1 MNLKKFLAISLTAV
15 LVVSVIA
22 FAFPSGDAAAQSP
35 TPKPNDSQTKLNIID
50 ARLQRMLRLEKVTLT
65 RMTRNFERLDRFI
78 TRVDVL
84 IDRARNNGKDVAA
97 LEAAVAEFQAKESVA
112 RVVLD
117 SATSLLAA
125 HPGFDAN
132 GKVTD
137 REAARTTLDE
147 GHNKFKEIRST
158 IGAAAKDLHAAV
170 KAWREAN
177 PAEPAP

>member
-1 MNLKKFLAISLTAV
+1 MNRKKFLAMSLTAV
-15 LVVSVIA
+15 LLVSVIA
-22 FAFPSGDAAAQSP
+22 FAFPSGNAAAQSP
-35 TPKPNDSQTKLNIID
+35 TPQPNDPQSKLNIID
-50 ARLQRMLRLEKVTLT
+50 ARLQRMLRLEKATLA
-65 RMTRNFERLDRFI
+65 RMRRNFERLDRFI
-78 TRVDVL
+78 TRVDAL
-84 IDRARNNGKDVAA
+84 IIKAKNNGKDVAA
-97 LEAAVAEFQAKESVA
+97 LEAAVAEFQARESEA

-137 REAARTTLDE
+137 RETARKTLEE
-147 GHNKFKEIRST
+147 GHKQFKEIRST
-158 IGAAAKDLHAAV
+158 IGEAAKDLHEAV